1 MKDFQLEKIESGFQ
15 WLQNEFEDID
25 TIQSID
31 TLIQKLNLLNST
43 LAWSGEQMAIAKFN
57 YNKAKSQA
65 YINLEDSN
73 IANRGNRFSPM
84 LAKDFVASACS
95 QSAYAY
101 DLTERFCRTI
111 VHVADNIRTAIS
123 ALKEQLKLDM
133 QAERIPNY

>member
-1 MKDFQLEKIESGFQ
+1 MKPFQLEKIENGFQ
-15 WLQNEFEDID
+15 WLITEFEDID

-31 TLIQKLNLLNST
+31 VLIAKLNVLNST

-57 YNKAKSQA
+57 YNAAKSQA
-65 YINLEDSN
+65 YLNLEASN
-73 IANRGNRFSPM
+73 IANRETRFSPL

-101 DLTERFCRTI
+101 DLTERFCRTM
-111 VHVADNIRTAIS
+111 VHIGDNIRTAIS

-133 QAERIPNY
+133 QSERSY